1 MEIDVLRRRGMGIR
15 AIARELGVARNT
27 VRAVLDGRSDAQY
40 GPRSR
45 RPTKL
50 GPHLDYLRERLATAG
65 SRRLPATVLL
75 REVRERGYDGGI
87 TQLKDFLMAIRP
99 TLEPEPIVRFET
111 APGEQMQ
118 IDFVVFRRAQ
128 SPLRAFT
135 ASLGFSRMA
144 YAEFVDNERAE
155 TWISC
160 LQNALSAFGGTPN
173 IVLCDNPK
181 AIVLIRDAYGPG
193 KHQLHPLFRDFT
205 RHYGL
210 RVALCRPYR
219 AQTKGKV
226 ERFHRYLRESFY
238 WPLQT
243 RLTPLLLDAQTA
255 NREVR
260 VWLDTVANVRC
271 HATLRE
277 RPVDRFAIERSA
289 LRPLPEAYG
298 GKSLRTPPTA
308 RPIADVMPVE
318 SIQHSLAVY
327 EQFAREVLK

>member
-1 MEIDVLRRRGMGIR
+1 MEIAVLHRQGMGIR
-15 AIARELGVARNT
+15 AIAREVGVARNT

-40 GPRSR
+40 GPRSG

-50 GPHLDYLRERLATAG
+50 EPHYDYLKERLETAG
-65 SRRLPATVLL
+65 QRRLAATVLM
-75 REVRERGYDGGI
+75 RELCERGYDGGV
-87 TQLKDFLMAIRP
+87 TQLKEYLATIRP
-99 TLEPEPIVRFET
+99 ASEPEPVVRFET

-118 IDFVVFRRAQ
+118 IDFVVFRRAL

-160 LQNALSAFGGTPN
+160 LENALGVFGGAPKT
-173 IVLCDNPK
+173 VLCDNPK
-181 AIVLIRDAYGPG
+181 AIVLVRDAYGPG
-193 KHQLHPLFRDFT
+193 KHQLHPLFREFT

-243 RLTPLLLDAQTA
+243 RLTPLLLDPQTA

-260 VWLDTVANVRC
+260 FWLDTVANVR
-271 HATLRE
+271 RWQRQPKFE
-277 RPVDRFAIERSA
+277 
-289 LRPLPEAYG
+289 PLAASEN
-298 GKSLRTPPTA
+298 
-308 RPIADVMPVE
+308 
-318 SIQHSLAVY
+318 
-327 EQFAREVLK
+327 